1 MIRVRV
7 VVGKNISNAMD
18 SDLEKLMD
26 NEKSNQDNFR
36 CGYVSII
43 GKPNVGKSTLMNT
56 FIGQKISIVTDKP
69 QTTRHKILGVLSGGN
84 FQIIFFDTPGL
95 LKPKYKL
102 QSAMMDAAHSAIADA
117 DVILYMIDAVEPHT
131 ESSVETDVAFKVLRN
146 VNKPVFLVINKADA
160 AYKPQI
166 LPMIDYYSKK
176 FNFVEIF
183 PISALMAEGTDELLK
198 SIVKN
203 LPFHPPYFPPDS
215 ISDANERFFVSEI
228 IREKIFERFQM
239 EVPYSTTVEIIE
251 FKERGDKKDFIS
263 AEIYVER
270 QSQKGI
276 LIGKNGAALKEVGES
291 SRVDIEKFLGRAV
304 FLEMHVKVREKW
316 RDSDAWLKRL
326 GYKM

>member
-7 VVGKNISNAMD
+7 VAGKNISNAMD
-18 SDLEKLMD
+18 NDLEKLMD